1 VVIWD
6 RVRRRGAARFDQLIL
21 KYRYNSATSYR
32 FWATKGT
39 RFKGTHY
46 RLECSSLGGEP
57 YLVEMGDWVA
67 VASGVVFLT
76 HDGGVFVFRE
86 EHPGML
92 RFGTIVIHDHVM
104 IGQNAILLPGIQI
117 GPNAIVAAG
126 AVVTKDVPP
135 GSIVG
140 GSPARVVSSV
150 DSYRAR
156 TVPVWSRIKVPG
168 EAEARRRFLEK
179 LFWTDGFSEAAELAK
194 LGERQP

>member
-1 VVIWD
+1 LPLLERIG
-6 RVRRRGAARFDQLIL
+6 RRWAKKRDELTL
-21 KYRYNSATSYR
+21 KYRYNSATSYL
-32 FWATKGT
+32 FWATKGA

-86 EHPGML
+86 EHPGIQ
-92 RFGTIVIHDHVM
+92 RFGKIVIHDHVM

-150 DSYRAR
+150 DSYRER

-168 EAEARRRFLEK
+168 ETEARRRFLVK
-179 LFWTDGFSEAAELAK
+179 LFWEDGFTEAAELAK
-194 LGERQP
+194 LTGERP